1 MATIQSSVVK
11 LQSCRV
17 AKGPGKSK
25 SEQGTED
32 SHPLYLHRARLDV
45 IDSMEFESE
54 DQQK

>member
-25 SEQGTED
+25 SEQGMED